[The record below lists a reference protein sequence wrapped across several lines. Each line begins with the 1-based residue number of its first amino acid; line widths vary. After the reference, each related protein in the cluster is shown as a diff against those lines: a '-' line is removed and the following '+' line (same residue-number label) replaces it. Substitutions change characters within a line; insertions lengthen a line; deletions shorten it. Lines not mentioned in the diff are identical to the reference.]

1 MQIPRAFAT
10 FTILMAMGLVVPLA
24 EAKTTRLKLKIENLP
39 SSGMATPVSVALPA
53 DQIPANAS
61 LATLTINGLSYAP
74 LVQIVGTNAYWIM
87 PAVKSASIDAELTFD
102 SDTSIRNETFKFVD
116 GDGFRDLVYGDQ
128 KITRD
133 MIKWDPS
140 DRANTFKPFTHV
152 FAFNG
157 DGYITKGPGG
167 LYTHHRGIFF
177 GFKTQYGDFWHCPD
191 VHQEHEKYLTSDE
204 FAGPIAAREIATT
217 LWKDKEGKPVARDT
231 RDVKTWHIAPNQL
244 VLDYDITVES
254 LNGSIDLGGDPHH
267 AGFHFRADNEVAGA
281 DQKAG
286 KTGTAKYL
294 RPPGATSRPNDF
306 WDNEPWVACLFTVKN
321 QPYIVMHMDHPTNP
335 RPIVYSTRSYGRFG
349 SFFTGKV
356 EEGKPLHLKYR
367 LLITDGSGGFQSV
380 DHYAALYHD
389 FISPVNVTIS
399 KN

>member
-1 MQIPRAFAT
+1 MMQIPRLFAT
-10 FTILMAMGLVVPLA
+10 FAILLAMGLVPPA
-24 EAKTTRLKLKIENLP
+24 EAKATRLKLKIENLP
-39 SSGMATPVSVALPA
+39 TSGMATPVTVALPA
-53 DQIPANAS
+53 DQVPANAS
-61 LATLTINGLSYAP
+61 LTTLNLEGFSYAP

-87 PAVKSASIDAELTFD
+87 PPMKSASIDAELTFD
-102 SDTSIRNETFKFVD
+102 SDTSIRNEKFKFVD

-152 FAFNG
+152 YAFNG

-191 VHQEHEKYLTSDE
+191 VHQEHEKYVASDE
-204 FAGPIAAREIATT
+204 FAGPIVAREVATT
-217 LWKDKEGKPVARDT
+217 LWKDKEDKPVVRDT
-231 RDVKTWHIAPNQL
+231 RDVKTWRVAPDQL

-254 LNGSIDLGGDPHH
+254 LKGEINLGGDPHH
-267 AGFHFRADNEVAGA
+267 AGFHFRADNEVAGTA
-281 DQKAG
+281 TKAG
-286 KTGTAKYL
+286 QVGLAKYV
-294 RPPGATSRPNDF
+294 RPTTATSRPNDF
-306 WDNEPWVACLFTVKN
+306 WDNESWVACLFTVRQ
-321 QPYIVMHMDHPTNP
+321 QPYVVVHMDAPTNP

-356 EEGKPLHLKYR
+356 DEGKPLHLKYR
-367 LLITDGSGGFQSV
+367 LLILNGAKGLASSED
-380 DHYAALYHD
+380 YAALFHD
-389 FISPVNVTIS
+389 FASPVKVTVEA
-399 KN
+399 K